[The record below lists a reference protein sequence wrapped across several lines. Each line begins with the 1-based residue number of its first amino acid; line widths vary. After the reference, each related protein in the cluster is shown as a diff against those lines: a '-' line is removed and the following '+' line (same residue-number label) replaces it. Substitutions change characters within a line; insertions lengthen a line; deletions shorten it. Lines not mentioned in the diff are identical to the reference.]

1 VVQFP
6 KGKHFYALFGDK
18 KPLIEEYIKLNN
30 INLKSENGIV
40 STLKY
45 YDSLENPQ

>member
-1 VVQFP
+1 MNLGLI
-6 KGKHFYALFGDK
+6 GKSLSHSYS
-18 KPLIEEYIKLNN
+18 KPYLEEKFVKENN

-40 STLKY
+40 SIFKY